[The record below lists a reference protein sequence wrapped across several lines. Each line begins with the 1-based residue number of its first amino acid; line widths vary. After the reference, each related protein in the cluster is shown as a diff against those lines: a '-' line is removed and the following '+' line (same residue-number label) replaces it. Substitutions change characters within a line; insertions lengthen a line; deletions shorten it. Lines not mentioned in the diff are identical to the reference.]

1 MRHKPL
7 EHNNPRCRIIS
18 SPRSTFN
25 NSLTTTNV
33 QRRRPSSSSRTP
45 SGALLSLSHLP
56 QVLRRIPPYGFSS
69 ACADHVQRPHLRAAS
84 RGSGEATKTCVL
96 SLGTG
101 LTLRNSSLWPVGN
114 RDLSQGLRLSQ
125 PHHFTWLPQ
134 CSAAPRQRK

>member
-7 EHNNPRCRIIS
+7 EYNNRRCRIIS

-33 QRRRPSSSSRTP
+33 QRRCPSFSSRTP

-56 QVLRRIPPYGFSS
+56 QVLRAFHPVVSAAHALSTSSSLISELPPEG
-69 ACADHVQRPHLRAAS
+69 VEEPPRPVPA
-84 RGSGEATKTCVL
+84 
-96 SLGTG
+96 LGTG
-101 LTLRNSSLWPVGN
+101 LTLRSSSPWPVEN
-114 RDLSQGLRLSQ
+114 SDLSQGLRISQ

-134 CSAAPRQRK
+134 CSAAPHQRK